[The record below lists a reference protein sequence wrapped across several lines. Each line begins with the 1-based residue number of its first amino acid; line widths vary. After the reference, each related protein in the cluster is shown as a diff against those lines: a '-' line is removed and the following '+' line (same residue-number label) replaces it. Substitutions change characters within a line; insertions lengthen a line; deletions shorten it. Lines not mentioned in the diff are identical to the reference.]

1 MFMIYNCSYE
11 IDRLSYNLRNDKKD
25 INTIIQK
32 YSLSKKGFYKELWE
46 NNTRI
51 TISGNERLFHSIT
64 DINYSYDKS
73 NNKLIHELS
82 ISDCQPYNFYKVD
95 QEDIYELYENTIKNV
110 KIQLREYID
119 YFILIYLCDT
129 IDDFN
134 QLKVF

>member
-1 MFMIYNCSYE
+1 MFIIYNCPYE
-11 IDRLSYNLRNDKKD
+11 IDKLSYNLRNDKKD
-25 INTIIQK
+25 IDTIIQK
-32 YSLSKKGFYKELWE
+32 YSLLKRGLYKELWE

-64 DINYSYDKS
+64 DINYSYDKD
-73 NNKLIHELS
+73 NKNLIHELS
-82 ISDCQPYNFYKVD
+82 INDCQPYNFYKVE
-95 QEDIYELYENTIKNV
+95 QEEIYELYDNTIKNV

-134 QLKVF
+134 QLKIL